1 MKILTYHSQYPYE
14 NPRGSLR
21 VRNTHTTFKYGGL
34 AQTDR
39 GRRDN

>member
-21 VRNTHTTFKYGGL
+21 VRNTQLPLWRFG
-34 AQTDR
+34 AD
-39 GRRDN
+39 